1 MNHFNQQQT
10 TVVVSPSQG
19 YPPEGYPNYASPQV
33 YPPQAPPLQGTEKQS
48 RSSDFKGTWLEL
60 LKKKKPTMEIPEGV
74 PKFNLDDYEELN
86 YIGQGPV
93 GGAFFVRKNSTQK
106 LYIVKYVR
114 RYNRREN
121 FVKRSIYDMK
131 LVHEVDHLN
140 IIKCLGV
147 SSDEHA
153 NYFLYE
159 ILSPFRYPIKD
170 ELTLACIAL
179 EVLNALSYLRKE
191 KKFVFK
197 HLTPGNILYDHRK
210 KTTKITDIMTI
221 KDKYFKLDEDDV
233 EGYGEYMRYI
243 SPENFQEEAVPE
255 EPSLES
261 DKSDIWSLGLCLLE
275 FYRGTL
281 YSDKHVS
288 PRQFLYKFADDIV
301 WPPKP
306 PPEASPQF
314 QDFISQCLKVQVS
327 ERANIE
333 VLRNHEFI
341 TRYKLVAIDAKRLT
355 VPSE

>member
-10 TVVVSPSQG
+10 PVVVSPPQG
-19 YPPEGYPNYASPQV
+19 YPPEGYPKYASPQG
-33 YPPQAPPLQGTEKQS
+33 YPPQSPPPQATEKQS
-48 RSSDFKGTWLEL
+48 RSSGFKGKWLEL

-74 PKFNLDDYEELN
+74 PKFNLDDYEKLDC
-86 YIGQGPV
+86 ICRGPV

-114 RYNRREN
+114 CYSRHEN

-131 LVHEVDHLN
+131 LVYEVDHLN
-140 IIKCLGV
+140 IIKCLG
-147 SSDEHA
+147 
-153 NYFLYE
+153 
-159 ILSPFRYPIKD
+159 
-170 ELTLACIAL
+170 
-179 EVLNALSYLRKE
+179 VLNALSYLRKE

-221 KDKYFKLDEDDV
+221 KDKYFKPYEDDV
-233 EGYGEYMRYI
+233 KGYGEYMMYI
-243 SPENFQEEAVPE
+243 SPENFQLEAVHE

-275 FYRGTL
+275 FYWGML
-281 YSDKHVS
+281 YTDNFVS

-306 PPEASPQF
+306 PPEASSQF
-314 QDFISQCLKVQVS
+314 QDFISQCLKIQVS
-327 ERANIE
+327 ERANME
-333 VLRNHEFI
+333 VL
-341 TRYKLVAIDAKRLT
+341 
-355 VPSE
+355 